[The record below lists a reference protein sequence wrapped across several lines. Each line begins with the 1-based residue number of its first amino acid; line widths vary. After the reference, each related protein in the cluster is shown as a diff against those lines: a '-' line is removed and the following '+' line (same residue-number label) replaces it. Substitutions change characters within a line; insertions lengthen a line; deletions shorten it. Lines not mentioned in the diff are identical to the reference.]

1 MNKKYLKSLLSF
13 ILTIGLTVPAVALGN
28 STAVFGAESESDSEK
43 SVTIS
48 FENGIHSVTDP
59 ADGNRKMVVY
69 CMNNQ
74 MLWPHDTDSLGG
86 VSVPKYLN
94 GYLKASD
101 FDSEEKYEE
110 CMDRL
115 ESVLYAGY
123 PYNGESMY
131 EIVADSKDYVPTD
144 AQFDAMLV
152 PSADVLK
159 AFPELKGHTFTLASL
174 KDKSGANYKALVKFN
189 QEVIKM
195 VSGGTAAEKE
205 TGKAIQQKA
214 FFKAANSVVSCSN
227 YGCTAPEYYSQII
240 GGTDFVTEEQAVEGT
255 QHAVWLTLHEYGIEG
270 NDLTASSA
278 NALGNVLYEHA
289 KNDDV
294 LKAEPKSSNVF
305 FEGDTTFRKD
315 ETSGKWETGWIKLS
329 EPEDYDGEYSLQIP
343 TGMTL
348 EKSDKDTETTIRNG
362 EEFRLVSDEKPSEN
376 ASITASAKVQWLQE
390 MKQYRPAQEVT
401 VNGKKFQRM
410 IGAMVET
417 ASLQATLSYSVKE
430 EEKSASNGS
439 GRSDRPGRFE
449 QSGRFKQSRR
459 FEQSGYYGE
468 TGRFCGSKQSGKTI
482 ESDRHRKQR
491 QQGIE
496 ENNGGKENHHCNR
509 RRFQSGAVRRGSP
522 SGNRRPVR
530 HRSVQKKELELKCF
544 HSKRIA
550 PMRWGNPFFT

>member
-28 STAVFGAESESDSEK
+28 STAVFGAESGSDSEE

-48 FENGIHSVTDP
+48 FENWIHSVTDP

-69 CMNNQ
+69 CMNNK
-74 MLWPHDTDSLGG
+74 MLWPHDTDSLGD

-101 FDSEEKYEE
+101 FESEEKYEE

-131 EIVADSKDYVPTD
+131 EIVADSKDYALTD

-195 VSGGTAAEKE
+195 VAAEKE
-205 TGKAIQQKA
+205 TGKAIQQKP
-214 FFKAANSVVSCSN
+214 FFKAAHSVVMCSD
-227 YGCTAPEYYSQII
+227 YGCTAPEYYSAMN
-240 GGTDFVTEEQAVEGT
+240 GGTYFVTEEQAVEGT

-278 NALGNVLYEHA
+278 NALGNVLYEYA
-289 KNDDV
+289 KTDKV
-294 LKAEPKSSNVF
+294 LKTEPKSSNVS

-329 EPEDYDGEYSLQIP
+329 EPDGYNGEYSLQIP

-401 VNGKKFQRM
+401 VNGTKFQRM
-410 IGAMVET
+410 IGAMVEN
-417 ASLQATLSYSVKE
+417 ASLQTTLSYSVKE
-430 EEKSASNGS
+430 EEKVPPTDPAGPTDPGDSSNPGTTEKPGDSADQNNPEKPSNPT
-439 GRSDRPGRFE
+439 D
-449 QSGRFKQSRR
+449 
-459 FEQSGYYGE
+459 
-468 TGRFCGSKQSGKTI
+468 T
-482 ESDRHRKQR
+482 
-491 QQGIE
+491 
-496 ENNGGKENHHCNR
+496 ENNGSKESKKTTAAKKTTIATGDD
-509 RRFQSGAVRRGSP
+509 FYPVLYGGVALLAIAGLFGIVRYR
-522 SGNRRPVR
+522 
-530 HRSVQKKELELKCF
+530 KK
-544 HSKRIA
+544 
-550 PMRWGNPFFT
+550 N

>member
-28 STAVFGAESESDSEK
+28 STAVFGAESGSDSEE

-69 CMNNQ
+69 CMNNK
-74 MLWPHDTDSLGG
+74 MLWPHDTGSLGD

-131 EIVADSKDYVPTD
+131 EIVADSKDYALTD

-195 VSGGTAAEKE
+195 VSGANAAEKE
-205 TGKAIQQKA
+205 TGKAIQQKP
-214 FFKAANSVVSCSN
+214 FFKAATSVVMCSDH
-227 YGCTAPEYYSQII
+227 GLTATEYYSAVN
-240 GGTDFVTEEQAVEGT
+240 GEAHFVTEEQAVEGT
-255 QHAVWLTLHEYGIEG
+255 QHAVWLTLHDYGIEG
-270 NDLTASSA
+270 NDLTASAA
-278 NALGNVLYEHA
+278 NALGNVLYEYA
-289 KNDDV
+289 KTDKV
-294 LKAEPKSSNVF
+294 LKTEPKSSNVS

-329 EPEDYDGEYSLQIP
+329 EPDGYNSEYSLQIP

-348 EKSDKDTETTIRNG
+348 EKSDKDTETTIQNG

-430 EEKSASNGS
+430 EEKVPPTDPAGPTDPGDSSNPGDSSDPGTTEKPGDSADQNNPKKPSNPT
-439 GRSDRPGRFE
+439 D
-449 QSGRFKQSRR
+449 
-459 FEQSGYYGE
+459 
-468 TGRFCGSKQSGKTI
+468 T
-482 ESDRHRKQR
+482 
-491 QQGIE
+491 
-496 ENNGGKENHHCNR
+496 ENNGSKESKKTTAAKKAAKTTVATGDDFNPVLYGGVALLAIAGL
-509 RRFQSGAVRRGSP
+509 FGIVRYR
-522 SGNRRPVR
+522 
-530 HRSVQKKELELKCF
+530 KK
-544 HSKRIA
+544 
-550 PMRWGNPFFT
+550 N

>member
-28 STAVFGAESESDSEK
+28 STAVFGAESGSDSEE

-48 FENGIHSVTDP
+48 FENEIHSVTDP
-59 ADGNRKMVVY
+59 ANGNRKMVVY
-69 CMNNQ
+69 CMNNK
-74 MLWPHDTDSLGG
+74 MLWPHETGSLGG

-94 GYLKASD
+94 GYLKASN
-101 FDSEEKYEE
+101 FDSEEKYEA
-110 CMDRL
+110 CMNRL

-131 EIVADSKDYVPTD
+131 EIVADSKDYALTD

-189 QEVIKM
+189 REVIKM

-205 TGKAIQQKA
+205 TGKAIQQKP
-214 FFKAANSVVSCSN
+214 FFKAANSVVSCSDH
-227 YGCTAPEYYSQII
+227 GLTATEYYSAVN
-240 GGTDFVTEEQAVEGT
+240 GEAHFVTEEQAVEGT

-270 NDLTASSA
+270 NDLTASAA
-278 NALGNVLYEHA
+278 NALGNVLYEYA
-289 KNDDV
+289 KTDKV
-294 LKAEPKSSNVF
+294 LKTEPKSSNVS

-329 EPEDYDGEYSLQIP
+329 EPEDYNGEYSLQIP

-417 ASLQATLSYSVKE
+417 ASLQTTLSYSVKE
-430 EEKSASNGS
+430 EEKVPPTDPAGPTDPTKPGDSSNPGDSSDPGTTEKPGDSADQNNPENPSNPTDTANNGS
-439 GRSDRPGRFE
+439 KESKKTTASKKAAKTTIATGDDFNPVL
-449 QSGRFKQSRR
+449 
-459 FEQSGYYGE
+459 YG
-468 TGRFCGSKQSGKTI
+468 GVALPAIAGLFGIVRY
-482 ESDRHRKQR
+482 RKK
-491 QQGIE
+491 
-496 ENNGGKENHHCNR
+496 N
-509 RRFQSGAVRRGSP
+509 
-522 SGNRRPVR
+522 
-530 HRSVQKKELELKCF
+530 
-544 HSKRIA
+544 
-550 PMRWGNPFFT
+550 

>member
-1 MNKKYLKSLLSF
+1 MNKKNLKSLLSF
-13 ILTIGLTVPAVALGN
+13 ILTIGLAAPAVVLGN
-28 STAVFGAESESDSEK
+28 STAVFGAESGSDSEEA
-43 SVTIS
+43 VTIS
-48 FENGIHSVTDP
+48 FENGIHSVANP
-59 ADGNRKMVVY
+59 ADANRKMVVY

-74 MLWPHDTDSLGG
+74 MLWPHDTDSLGD

-101 FDSEEKYEE
+101 FDSEEKYKE

-115 ESVLYAGY
+115 ESILYAGY

-205 TGKAIQQKA
+205 TGKAIQQKP
-214 FFKAANSVVSCSN
+214 FFKAANSVVSCSD
-227 YGCTAPEYYSQII
+227 YGLTAPQYYSEVN
-240 GGTDFVTEEQAVEGT
+240 GEAHFVTEKQAVEGT
-255 QHAVWLTLHEYGIEG
+255 QHAVWLTLNDYGIEG
-270 NDLTASSA
+270 NNLTTSGA
-278 NALGNVLYEHA
+278 NAFGNALYEHA
-289 KNDDV
+289 KSDKV
-294 LKAEPKSSNVF
+294 LKTEPKSSNVS

-315 ETSGKWETGWIKLS
+315 EASGKWETGWIKLS
-329 EPEDYDGEYSLQIP
+329 EPDAYEGEYSLQIP

-348 EKSDKDTETTIRNG
+348 EKNNKNTETTIWSG
-362 EEFRLVSDEKPSEN
+362 EEFRLVSDEKPSED
-376 ASITASAKVQWLQE
+376 ASINASAKVQWLQE

-417 ASLQATLSYSVKE
+417 ASLQASLSYSVKE
-430 EEKSASNGS
+430 EEKEPPTDTTDPAGPTNPGDSSNPGTTENPGDSTDQNNPENPSNPTDTENKGS
-439 GRSDRPGRFE
+439 KES
-449 QSGRFKQSRR
+449 KKTTAAKKAAKTTV
-459 FEQSGYYGE
+459 E
-468 TGRFCGSKQSGKTI
+468 TGDDFNPVLYGGVALLAIAGLIGIR
-482 ESDRHRKQR
+482 RYRKK
-491 QQGIE
+491 
-496 ENNGGKENHHCNR
+496 N
-509 RRFQSGAVRRGSP
+509 
-522 SGNRRPVR
+522 
-530 HRSVQKKELELKCF
+530 
-544 HSKRIA
+544 
-550 PMRWGNPFFT
+550 

>member
-1 MNKKYLKSLLSF
+1 
-13 ILTIGLTVPAVALGN
+13 
-28 STAVFGAESESDSEK
+28 
-43 SVTIS
+43 
-48 FENGIHSVTDP
+48 
-59 ADGNRKMVVY
+59 MVVY

-74 MLWPHDTDSLGG
+74 MLWPHETGSLGG

-115 ESVLYAGY
+115 ESILYAGY

-131 EIVADSKDYVPTD
+131 EIVADSKDYIPTD

-189 QEVIKM
+189 QEVTKM
-195 VSGGTAAEKE
+195 VSGANAAEKE
-205 TGKAIQQKA
+205 TGKALQQKP
-214 FFKAANSVVSCSN
+214 FFKAANSVVMCSD
-227 YGCTAPEYYSQII
+227 YGCTAPEYYSAVN
-240 GGTDFVTEEQAVEGT
+240 GEAHFVTEEQAVEGT
-255 QHAVWLTLHEYGIEG
+255 QYAVWLTLNDYGIEG
-270 NDLTASSA
+270 NDLTDSTR

-294 LKAEPKSSNVF
+294 LKTEPKSSNVS

-315 ETSGKWETGWIKLS
+315 ETSGKWETGRIKLT
-329 EPEDYDGEYSLQIP
+329 EAEDYDGEYSLQIP

-348 EKSDKDTETTIRNG
+348 EKSDKDTETTIRSG
-362 EEFRLVSDEKPSEN
+362 EEFRLVSEEKPSED

-401 VNGKKFQRM
+401 VKGKKFQRM

-417 ASLQATLSYSVKE
+417 ASLQTTLSYSVKE
-430 EEKSASNGS
+430 EEKVPPTDPAGPTKPGDSSNPGDSSDPSNPGTTEKPGDSADQNNPEKPSNPT
-439 GRSDRPGRFE
+439 D
-449 QSGRFKQSRR
+449 
-459 FEQSGYYGE
+459 
-468 TGRFCGSKQSGKTI
+468 T
-482 ESDRHRKQR
+482 
-491 QQGIE
+491 
-496 ENNGGKENHHCNR
+496 ENNGSKESKKTTAAKKTTIATGDDFNPVLYGGVALLAIAGL
-509 RRFQSGAVRRGSP
+509 FGIVRYR
-522 SGNRRPVR
+522 
-530 HRSVQKKELELKCF
+530 KK
-544 HSKRIA
+544 
-550 PMRWGNPFFT
+550 N

>member
-28 STAVFGAESESDSEK
+28 STAVFGAESGSDSEE

-48 FENGIHSVTDP
+48 FENGIHSVANS

-74 MLWPHDTDSLGG
+74 MLWPHDTDSLGD

-131 EIVADSKDYVPTD
+131 EIVADSKDYIPTD

-174 KDKSGANYKALVKFN
+174 KDKNGANYKALVKFN

-195 VSGGTAAEKE
+195 VIGGTEPEKE
-205 TGKAIQQKA
+205 TGKAIQQKP
-214 FFKAANSVVSCSN
+214 FFKAANSVVSCSD
-227 YGCTAPEYYSQII
+227 YGFTATEYYSKII

-255 QHAVWLTLHEYGIEG
+255 QYAVWLTLHDYGIEG
-270 NDLTASSA
+270 NDLTDSTT

-289 KNDDV
+289 KTDKV
-294 LKAEPKSSNVF
+294 LKAEPKSSNVS
-305 FEGDTTFRKD
+305 FEGDTAFRKD

-329 EPEDYDGEYSLQIP
+329 EPDGYNGEYSLQIP

-348 EKSDKDTETTIRNG
+348 EKSDKSTETTIRSG

-376 ASITASAKVQWLQE
+376 ASITASAKVQGLQE

-430 EEKSASNGS
+430 EEKVPPTDPAGPTDPGDSSNPGDSSDPGTTENPGDSADQNNPENPSNPT
-439 GRSDRPGRFE
+439 D
-449 QSGRFKQSRR
+449 
-459 FEQSGYYGE
+459 
-468 TGRFCGSKQSGKTI
+468 T
-482 ESDRHRKQR
+482 
-491 QQGIE
+491 
-496 ENNGGKENHHCNR
+496 ENNGSKESKKTTAAKKTTIATGDDFNPVLYGGVALLAIAGL
-509 RRFQSGAVRRGSP
+509 FGIVRYR
-522 SGNRRPVR
+522 
-530 HRSVQKKELELKCF
+530 KK
-544 HSKRIA
+544 
-550 PMRWGNPFFT
+550 N

>member
-1 MNKKYLKSLLSF
+1 MNKKNLKSLLSF
-13 ILTIGLTVPAVALGN
+13 ILTIGLAVPAAVLGN
-28 STAVFGAESESDSEK
+28 STAVFGAESGSDSEK
-43 SVTIS
+43 TVTIS
-48 FENGIHSVTDP
+48 FENGIHSVADP
-59 ADGNRKMVVY
+59 ADANRKMVVY

-74 MLWPHDTDSLGG
+74 MLWPHDTDSLGD

-101 FDSEEKYEE
+101 FDSEEKYKE

-131 EIVADSKDYVPTD
+131 EIVEDSKDYVPTD

-152 PSADVLK
+152 PPVDVLK

-195 VSGGTAAEKE
+195 VTGGTDSEKE
-205 TGKAIQQKA
+205 TGKAIQQKP
-214 FFKAANSVVSCSN
+214 FFKAASSVVSCSD
-227 YGCTAPEYYSQII
+227 YGCTAPEYYSKII

-255 QHAVWLTLHEYGIEG
+255 QHAVWLTLNDYGIEG
-270 NDLTASSA
+270 NNLTDSA
-278 NALGNVLYEHA
+278 NALGKVLYKHA
-289 KNDDV
+289 KTDKV
-294 LKAEPKSSNVF
+294 LKTEPKSSNVS

-329 EPEDYDGEYSLQIP
+329 EPDAYEGEYSLQIP

-348 EKSDKDTETTIRNG
+348 EKNNKNTETTIWNG
-362 EEFRLVSDEKPSEN
+362 EEFRLVSEEKPSED
-376 ASITASAKVQWLQE
+376 ASITASAKVQWLQQ

-401 VNGKKFQRM
+401 VNEKKFQRM

-430 EEKSASNGS
+430 EEKEPPTDTTDPAGPTDPGDSSNPGTTENPSDSSNPGTSTDKNNPENPSNPTDTENKGS
-439 GRSDRPGRFE
+439 KE
-449 QSGRFKQSRR
+449 TKKTTTAKKTTKTTV
-459 FEQSGYYGE
+459 E
-468 TGRFCGSKQSGKTI
+468 TGDDFNPALYGGVALLAIAGLFGIVRC
-482 ESDRHRKQR
+482 RKK
-491 QQGIE
+491 
-496 ENNGGKENHHCNR
+496 N
-509 RRFQSGAVRRGSP
+509 
-522 SGNRRPVR
+522 
-530 HRSVQKKELELKCF
+530 
-544 HSKRIA
+544 
-550 PMRWGNPFFT
+550 

>member
-1 MNKKYLKSLLSF
+1 MN
-13 ILTIGLTVPAVALGN
+13 
-28 STAVFGAESESDSEK
+28 
-43 SVTIS
+43 
-48 FENGIHSVTDP
+48 
-59 ADGNRKMVVY
+59 
-69 CMNNQ
+69 
-74 MLWPHDTDSLGG
+74 
-86 VSVPKYLN
+86 
-94 GYLKASD
+94 
-101 FDSEEKYEE
+101 
-110 CMDRL
+110 RL

-131 EIVADSKDYVPTD
+131 EIVADSKDYALTD

-189 QEVIKM
+189 REVIKM

-205 TGKAIQQKA
+205 TGKAIQQKP
-214 FFKAANSVVSCSN
+214 FFKAANSVVSCSDH
-227 YGCTAPEYYSQII
+227 GLTATEYYSAVN
-240 GGTDFVTEEQAVEGT
+240 GEAHFVTEEQAVEGT

-278 NALGNVLYEHA
+278 NALGNMLYEYA
-289 KNDDV
+289 KTDKV
-294 LKAEPKSSNVF
+294 LKTEPKSSNVS

-329 EPEDYDGEYSLQIP
+329 EPEDYNGEYSLQIP

-417 ASLQATLSYSVKE
+417 ASLQTTLSYSVKE
-430 EEKSASNGS
+430 EEKVPPTDPAGPTKPGDSSNPGDSSDPGTTEKPGDSADQNNPEKPSNP
-439 GRSDRPGRFE
+439 SDTGNKGNSE
-449 QSGRFKQSRR
+449 SKKTTTAKKTAKTTV
-459 FEQSGYYGE
+459 E
-468 TGRFCGSKQSGKTI
+468 TGDDFNPVLYGGVVLLAIAGLIGIVRY
-482 ESDRHRKQR
+482 RKK
-491 QQGIE
+491 
-496 ENNGGKENHHCNR
+496 N
-509 RRFQSGAVRRGSP
+509 
-522 SGNRRPVR
+522 
-530 HRSVQKKELELKCF
+530 
-544 HSKRIA
+544 
-550 PMRWGNPFFT
+550 